1 MIIKIWPKTPQHV
14 DKIDF
19 FVKYLE
25 PIPSFLVIIGF
36 GIRGFSI
43 RGELSERIYRK

>member
-1 MIIKIWPKTPQHV
+1 MIVKIWPKTPQHI

-19 FVKYLE
+19 IVKYLE
-25 PIPSFLVIIGF
+25 PILSFLVIIGF

-43 RGELSERIYRK
+43 RGELSEHIYRE